1 MVRAF
6 LHRCILRFDAQL
18 QRRPLGTQMVVG
30 GLLTYFG
37 DILAQQ
43 LLEKRGWDNHDWI
56 RSFRMGCF
64 SVFVWTGVGYKW
76 FTTAEIWFPGRSM
89 KAMLQKLSI
98 DQLLIVPTMTLLFF
112 TMNEYLQGHGWQ
124 GVRDRVEAD
133 YKTVVKLN
141 WSIWTPAQFINF
153 YYVPVLY
160 RTIFTRI
167 ISFFWNIALS
177 FLAHINHEEDNH
189 AEKIE

>member
-6 LHRCILRFDAQL
+6 LHRCVLRFDAQL

-43 LLEKRGWDNHDWI
+43 MLEKRGWDNHDWI

-76 FTTAEIWFPGRSM
+76 YEFIFRIKINLQFQFSHKCQIFRFTTAEIWFPGRSM

-112 TMNEYLQGHGWQ
+112 TMNEYLQG
-124 GVRDRVEAD
+124 
-133 YKTVVKLN
+133 T
-141 WSIWTPAQFINF
+141 
-153 YYVPVLY
+153 
-160 RTIFTRI
+160 
-167 ISFFWNIALS
+167 
-177 FLAHINHEEDNH
+177 
-189 AEKIE
+189 

>member
-6 LHRCILRFDAQL
+6 LHRCVLRFDAQL

-43 LLEKRGWDNHDWI
+43 MLEKRGWDNHDWI

-76 FTTAEIWFPGRSM
+76 YEFTFRI
-89 KAMLQKLSI
+89 KIDLQFQFSQI
-98 DQLLIVPTMTLLFF
+98 
-112 TMNEYLQGHGWQ
+112 N
-124 GVRDRVEAD
+124 
-133 YKTVVKLN
+133 VK
-141 WSIWTPAQFINF
+141 
-153 YYVPVLY
+153 
-160 RTIFTRI
+160 
-167 ISFFWNIALS
+167 
-177 FLAHINHEEDNH
+177 FLGSLRQKFGFLGDL
-189 AEKIE
+189 